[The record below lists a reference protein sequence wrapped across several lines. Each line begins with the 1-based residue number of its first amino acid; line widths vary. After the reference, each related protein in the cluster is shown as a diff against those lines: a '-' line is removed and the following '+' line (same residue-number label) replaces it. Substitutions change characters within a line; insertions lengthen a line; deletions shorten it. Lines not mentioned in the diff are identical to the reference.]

1 MLSQKTEL
9 EGECKQVISPH
20 WSCTKNMHEFRNVL
34 LKMVA
39 KAKALQGI
47 DSLHSYKQIF
57 CVPYKPLDQA
67 SNLPHKF
74 IPPIHNPMIGLL
86 TGDN

>member
-1 MLSQKTEL
+1 MFMIYIITTRRNVVVMLSQKTEL

-47 DSLHSYKQIF
+47 NSLHS
-57 CVPYKPLDQA
+57 
-67 SNLPHKF
+67 
-74 IPPIHNPMIGLL
+74 
-86 TGDN
+86 